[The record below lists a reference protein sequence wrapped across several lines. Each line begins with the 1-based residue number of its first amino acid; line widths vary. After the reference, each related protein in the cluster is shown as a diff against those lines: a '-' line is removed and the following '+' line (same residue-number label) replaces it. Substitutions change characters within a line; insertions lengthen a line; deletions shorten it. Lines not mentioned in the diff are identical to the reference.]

1 MLGIG
6 KEAAIFLYAGL
17 SGVTVFLSYQIL
29 VLLRRLFRH
38 SSVMINIEDFLYW
51 LAASAY
57 LFRQMYRTTYGSIRW
72 FFALGVVAGTLL
84 AYLVKKLTEKIGRK
98 YKKSLEKRRENR

>member
-1 MLGIG
+1 
-6 KEAAIFLYAGL
+6 
-17 SGVTVFLSYQIL
+17 
-29 VLLRRLFRH
+29 
-38 SSVMINIEDFLYW
+38 
-51 LAASAY
+51 
-57 LFRQMYRTTYGSIRW
+57 MYRTTYGSIRW